1 MQHGNWA
8 TAAAVGTARV
18 NVDATNDHRGGTTA
32 LAATVAAKP
41 STSKPRRAAR
51 RADRRSGA
59 AARPSANGP
68 TAEPSASGPS
78 AKDGPTAKAKLRV
91 LVSSA
96 DPFTRRAF
104 DSGASAADIEVIA
117 RSDLSQA
124 VETLAAETEPDI
136 VVLDVQVMAATALH
150 TIQQLHGQA
159 PRARILA
166 CDAPANPE
174 FGLLCLL
181 AGAAGY
187 MSKEADL
194 AALPR
199 ILRALA
205 DGEIAIPRALAT
217 ELAHRFVATSGRAQ
231 SPPRTLSGP
240 ESQVLELLRT
250 GLTVSEIAAELD
262 IRPATVQRHIGSARR
277 KLSGHPTAHGAGEG
291 SQSQIS
297 QSDDLEV
304 P

>member
-1 MQHGNWA
+1 MQRGNWVTSA
-8 TAAAVGTARV
+8 TDGTARV
-18 NVDATNDHRGGTTA
+18 DVDALADRRGAMTA
-32 LAATVAAKP
+32 MAATAAAKP
-41 STSKPRRAAR
+41 STGKRRRAAR
-51 RADRRSGA
+51 PADDLGPA
-59 AARPSANGP
+59 AARTSA
-68 TAEPSASGPS
+68 
-78 AKDGPTAKAKLRV
+78 DGPATKAKLRV

-117 RSDLSQA
+117 KSDLSQA
-124 VETLAAETEPDI
+124 VESLAAETEPDI
-136 VVLDVQVMAATALH
+136 VVLDVQVPAATALR

-159 PRARILA
+159 PQAGILA

-205 DGEIAIPRALAT
+205 AGEIAIPRALAT
-217 ELAHRFVATSGRAQ
+217 ELAHRFIAAGRRAQ
-231 SPPRTLSGP
+231 SPARTLSGP

-250 GLTVSEIAAELD
+250 GRTVPEIAAELD
-262 IRPATVQRHIGSARR
+262 IRPATVQRHLGSARR
-277 KLSGHPTAHGAGEG
+277 KLSAHPTARDAGSA
-291 SQSQIS
+291 SQVH
-297 QSDDLEV
+297 QSD
-304 P
+304 